1 MTSLS
6 LKPPTPCKPLPK
18 HKMAVLTFFGLLL
31 PVYFIPAILFRFF
44 PEQKV
49 LVLVLSVAAIVALM
63 SYFIMPVLTWIFR
76 GWIGRGFQQRQG

>member
-6 LKPPTPCKPLPK
+6 SNHSSPCKPLPK

-31 PVYFIPAILFRFF
+31 PVYYIPAILFRFF

-49 LVLVLSVAAIVALM
+49 FVTVLSVAAIVALM
-63 SYFIMPVLTWIFR
+63 SYFIMPVLTWMFR
-76 GWIGRGFQQRQG
+76 GWIVRDF